1 MRKIRTFVFCNC
13 RSEWRWYLGTN
24 YMVLSLGWVSTKMA
38 WMEGLIRILT
48 LWTWQKF
55 IFWHFLFSCFLGLAK
70 KVEWP
75 RKRKKL
81 FLKLGPHLQPMV
93 PLFWTV
99 LNGNIVSLGPK
110 VGKNRKMPKNCNFL
124 ALKSKKKFVPRLP
137 QGWNFNAKISKRWS
151 ILISGQ
157 KGAISQKVKILGV

>member
-1 MRKIRTFVFCNC
+1 
-13 RSEWRWYLGTN
+13 
-24 YMVLSLGWVSTKMA
+24 MVLSLGWVSTKMA
-38 WMEGLIRILT
+38 WMEGLIKILT

-55 IFWHFLFSCFLGLAK
+55 FFALPFLCFLSLAK

-75 RKRKKL
+75 RTRKKL
-81 FLKLGPHLQPMV
+81 LLKLEPHLQPMV
-93 PLFWTV
+93 PLFWMV
-99 LNGNIVSLGPK
+99 INDNIVSLGPK

-137 QGWNFNAKISKRWS
+137 HGWNFNAKISKRWS

-157 KGAISQKVKILGV
+157 KGAIGL